1 MCSEDI
7 SHFVPDS
14 RLKYSVGRHYFKW
27 QFLSYFTLI
36 VMYILQLS
44 DNIYINDNY
53 IYVVLAT
60 YLDGI
65 FPKRDVQADVRD
77 QALTFTS

>member
-1 MCSEDI
+1 
-7 SHFVPDS
+7 
-14 RLKYSVGRHYFKW
+14 
-27 QFLSYFTLI
+27 
-36 VMYILQLS
+36 MYILQLS